1 MKKFILFMTMT
12 ILVISCNTEKEEGI
26 SYNATVLGKGLD
38 CGETFLIQFNDNTD
52 NLNSN
57 NLDNIFYAI
66 NLSNEYKI
74 DCNAGDLV
82 VFSGCHLHGTI
93 PNISNKTRFGLFTHT
108 HPTWYIGLHSD

>member
-1 MKKFILFMTMT
+1 MTMT

-74 DCNAGDLV
+74 ENLEIKVTYREPLIEEILSCTTLGPEYTQI
-82 VFSGCHLHGTI
+82 FIIETEM
-93 PNISNKTRFGLFTHT
+93 
-108 HPTWYIGLHSD
+108 